1 MAQLQK
7 QRELK
12 AAGIDVYKPTKVR
25 GVDYNVEIPFEI
37 KVPEGRHVP
46 TSEETPQIDLL
57 KSNTALKQL
66 EQKTRDEEENKRRVM
81 DLKRLNKLK

>member
-25 GVDYNVEIPFEI
+25 GVDYNLEIPFEHR
-37 KVPEGRHVP
+37 VPEGRHFVAG
-46 TSEETPQIDLL
+46 EETPQIDVLR
-57 KSNTALKQL
+57 SNVALK
-66 EQKTRDEEENKRRVM
+66 
-81 DLKRLNKLK
+81 

>member
-12 AAGIDVYKPTKVR
+12 AAGIDVYRPTKVR
-25 GVDYNVEIPFEI
+25 GVDYNVEIPFEV

-46 TSEETPQIDLL
+46 DTEESPQIDVL
-57 KSNTALKQL
+57 KSNVALK
-66 EQKTRDEEENKRRVM
+66 
-81 DLKRLNKLK
+81 

>member
-25 GVDYNVEIPFEI
+25 GVDYNVEIPFEV
-37 KVPEGRHVP
+37 KVPEGRHQP
-46 TSEETPQIDLL
+46 GFEETPQIDILR
-57 KSNTALKQL
+57 SNVALK
-66 EQKTRDEEENKRRVM
+66 
-81 DLKRLNKLK
+81 

>member
-1 MAQLQK
+1 LQK

-25 GVDYNVEIPFEI
+25 GVDYNVEIPFEV

-46 TSEETPQIDLL
+46 
-57 KSNTALKQL
+57 
-66 EQKTRDEEENKRRVM
+66 
-81 DLKRLNKLK
+81 